1 MSGTVNDKVTTLNFL
16 YCHEDRPTALDDG
29 QRMLGLFGVTNAH
42 LLWTREAY
50 PTRAYQT
57 LGNLAPKP
65 GAQSRRVESDGG
77 APEGIAIGD
86 PDDIIAAIKRW
97 ESIGVDG
104 LNFILNAG
112 ETLSQQQVLDSLGLF
127 AREVMPHFD
136 RPRRTVKLRGQ
147 RRRGQLG

>member
-1 MSGTVNDKVTTLNFL
+1 FL
-16 YCHEDRPTALDDG
+16 YCHEDRATALSTG
-29 QRMLGLFGVTNAH
+29 QRMFGTFGVTNAH

-65 GAQSRRVESDGG
+65 GTQERRTARPGG

-86 PDDIIAAIKRW
+86 PDDIVDAIKRW

-104 LNFILNAG
+104 LNFILNAQ
-112 ETLSQQQVLDSLGLF
+112 ETIPQHEVLDSLRLF
-127 AREVMPHFD
+127 ATEVMPKFA
-136 RPRRTVKLRGQ
+136 TGSGQ
-147 RRRGQLG
+147 AGAR

>member
-1 MSGTVNDKVTTLNFL
+1 MF
-16 YCHEDRPTALDDG
+16 
-29 QRMLGLFGVTNAH
+29 GLFGVTNAH

-65 GAQSRRVESDGG
+65 GTQDRRVARDGG
-77 APEGIAIGD
+77 VPEGIAIGD

-112 ETLSQQQVLDSLGLF
+112 ETLTQDQVLDSLRLF
-127 AREVMPHFD
+127 ACEVMPRFE
-136 RPRRTVKLRGQ
+136 RAERVTKLRGQ
-147 RRRGQLG
+147 P